1 VKKQSVYLV
10 IVLLAAVL
18 LSGFSTYIFLDGQP
32 YQQKGSTFLS
42 REQVAAAQSIL
53 DQVSN
58 RDYAGELLRLQREHS
73 NLREYMDILRD
84 ESSSV
89 PDFSL
94 AMQYPKEMRQQI
106 LSKYSY
112 SAEQATAKAQVL
124 SYCIERLEYAVQR
137 NDYVDYVQSQADK
150 MNGLSVFSKETNSNI
165 RKTSRDFAVQDD
177 ILVVP
182 MTTVGISKLFANP
195 FANLIGVM
203 AALLCAGILAMGIQ
217 KGNGTTRFYSVG
229 PYVVLF
235 VVGILCV
242 FTAELMASNLAWPL
256 GDLSVP
262 VQSVP
267 EFKSCRYEIS
277 LGTLVVLRILVKGVA
292 CVILCLLSTALYCM
306 KRGTYLW
313 LGAGALGCILEFVVL
328 EDSVWNFRRLF
339 HIEEVIGVYHNSYFL
354 QSSYAT
360 EIIYGAVII
369 VLLFLSIWFAS
380 RKINRMLLLQNEQA
394 EKKYFEDINNRYSE
408 IRMLRHDMNN
418 HLSAM
423 SLLLQEGKLADAQD
437 YLKEVASALEESM
450 PIARTGINAL
460 DMVLWSKASLA
471 KESGTDIRLELEE
484 GLAGIEIS
492 NYELCSVFGNL
503 LDNALEA
510 VKKLPEEE
518 RKIKLSVRRQLDM
531 LCIFCENPYTDVKS
545 ENGSFISSKA
555 DAKNHGFGIRQI
567 RHIASKYQGTVEIN
581 TDNHIFS
588 ASVLLT
594 TSTSK

>member
-1 VKKQSVYLV
+1 MKRQSIYLV

-42 REQVAAAQSIL
+42 REQIAAAQSIL
-53 DQVSN
+53 DKASS
-58 RDYAGELLRLQREHS
+58 RDYEGELQRLQREYAS
-73 NLREYMDILRD
+73 LKEYTDILRD

-94 AMQYPKEMRQQI
+94 AVQYPKELRQEI

-112 SAEQATAKAQVL
+112 SAEQANAQAAVL

-137 NDYVDYVQSQADK
+137 EAYIDYVQSQAER
-150 MNGLSVFSKETNSNI
+150 MNGLSIFSEETSSNI

-182 MTTVGISKLFANP
+182 VTTAGISKLLANP

-203 AALLCAGILAMGIQ
+203 TALICAGILASGIQ
-217 KGNGTTRFYSVG
+217 RGNGSVRYYSVK
-229 PYVVLF
+229 PYFALF

-242 FTAELMASNLAWPL
+242 FAAEPVASNLTWPL
-256 GDLSVP
+256 GDLSVS

-277 LGTLVVLRILVKGVA
+277 LGMLVVLRILTKGMA
-292 CVILCLLSTALYCM
+292 CVILCLLSTALFCM
-306 KRGTYLW
+306 KRGPYLW
-313 LGAGALGCILEFVVL
+313 LGAGAVGCILEFVVL
-328 EDSVWNFRRLF
+328 EDSTWNFRGLF
-339 HIEEVIGVYHNSYFL
+339 HIEESIAVYRNSYFL

-360 EIIYGAVII
+360 ELVYGAVII
-369 VLLFLSIWFAS
+369 GILFLSIWFAS
-380 RKINRMLLLQNEQA
+380 RRIRRMLLQQSEQA
-394 EKKYFEDINNRYSE
+394 EKEYFEDINNRYSE
-408 IRMLRHDMNN
+408 LRMLRHDMNN

-423 SLLLQEGKLADAQD
+423 SLLLQEGKLADAQN

-471 KESGTDIRLELEE
+471 KESGTEIRLELEE

-510 VKKLPEEE
+510 VKKLPEDE

-545 ENGSFISSKA
+545 ENGSFVSSKA

-588 ASVLLT
+588 VSVLLT

>member
-1 VKKQSVYLV
+1 MKKQSVYLV

-32 YQQKGSTFLS
+32 YQQKGNTFLS

-53 DQVSN
+53 DKLSN
-58 RDYAGELLRLQREHS
+58 RDYAGELLRLQREQS
-73 NLREYMDILRD
+73 NLKEYVDILRD

-89 PDFSL
+89 PDFLL
-94 AMQYPKEMRQQI
+94 AMQYPKEARQQI

-112 SAEQATAKAQVL
+112 SAEQATAQAVVL

-137 NDYVDYVQSQADK
+137 NAYVDYVQSQADR
-150 MNGLSVFSKETNSNI
+150 MNGLSVFSEETNSNI

-182 MTTVGISKLFANP
+182 MTTAGISKLFANP

-203 AALLCAGILAMGIQ
+203 AALLCAGILAMGMQ
-217 KGNGTTRFYSVG
+217 KGNGTIRYYSVR
-229 PYVVLF
+229 PYVILF
-235 VVGILCV
+235 AAGILCV
-242 FTAELMASNLAWPL
+242 FTAELVASNLAWPL
-256 GDLSVP
+256 GDLSVSI
-262 VQSVP
+262 QSVP
-267 EFKSCRYEIS
+267 EFKSCRYNIS
-277 LGTLVVLRILVKGVA
+277 VGTLVALRILTKGMA
-292 CVILCLLSTALYCM
+292 CVILFLLSTALFCM
-306 KRGTYLW
+306 KNGKYLW
-313 LGAGALGCILEFVVL
+313 LGIAAVVCMLEFVL
-328 EDSVWNFRRLF
+328 WENSIWSLRGLF
-339 HIEEVIGVYHNSYFL
+339 HIEGVIGVYHNSYFL
-354 QSSYAT
+354 QGSYAT
-360 EIIYGAVII
+360 EIIYGVAII
-369 VLLFLSIWFAS
+369 GLLLLSIWFAL

-437 YLKEVASALEESM
+437 YLKEVAGALEESM
-450 PIARTGINAL
+450 PLTRTGINAL

-471 KESGTDIRLELEE
+471 KESGTEIRLELEE

-518 RKIKLSVRRQLDM
+518 RKIQLRVRRQLDM
-531 LCIFCENPYTDVKS
+531 LCIFCENTYSDVRA
-545 ENGSFISSKA
+545 ENGSFISLKA

-567 RHIASKYQGTVEIN
+567 RHIAAKYQGTVEIN

-588 ASVLLT
+588 VSVLLT

>member
-1 VKKQSVYLV
+1 
-10 IVLLAAVL
+10 
-18 LSGFSTYIFLDGQP
+18 
-32 YQQKGSTFLS
+32 
-42 REQVAAAQSIL
+42 
-53 DQVSN
+53 
-58 RDYAGELLRLQREHS
+58 
-73 NLREYMDILRD
+73 
-84 ESSSV
+84 
-89 PDFSL
+89 
-94 AMQYPKEMRQQI
+94 
-106 LSKYSY
+106 
-112 SAEQATAKAQVL
+112 
-124 SYCIERLEYAVQR
+124 
-137 NDYVDYVQSQADK
+137 
-150 MNGLSVFSKETNSNI
+150 
-165 RKTSRDFAVQDD
+165 
-177 ILVVP
+177 
-182 MTTVGISKLFANP
+182 
-195 FANLIGVM
+195 
-203 AALLCAGILAMGIQ
+203 
-217 KGNGTTRFYSVG
+217 
-229 PYVVLF
+229 
-235 VVGILCV
+235 
-242 FTAELMASNLAWPL
+242 
-256 GDLSVP
+256 
-262 VQSVP
+262 
-267 EFKSCRYEIS
+267 
-277 LGTLVVLRILVKGVA
+277 
-292 CVILCLLSTALYCM
+292 M
-306 KRGTYLW
+306 KRGQYLW

-471 KESGTDIRLELEE
+471 KENGTEIRLELEE

-510 VKKLPEEE
+510 VKKLPEDE

>member
-1 VKKQSVYLV
+1 MKRQSVYLV

-53 DQVSN
+53 DRASN
-58 RDYAGELLRLQREHS
+58 RDYEGELQRIQQ
-73 NLREYMDILRD
+73 EYASLKEYTDILRD

-94 AMQYPKEMRQQI
+94 AVQYPKELRQEI

-112 SAEQATAKAQVL
+112 SAEQANAQAAVL

-137 NDYVDYVQSQADK
+137 EAYIDYVQSQAER
-150 MNGLSVFSKETNSNI
+150 MNGLSIFSEETSSNI

-182 MTTVGISKLFANP
+182 VTTGGISKLLANP

-203 AALLCAGILAMGIQ
+203 TALICAGILASGIQ
-217 KGNGTTRFYSVG
+217 RGNGSVRYYSVK
-229 PYVVLF
+229 PYFALF

-242 FTAELMASNLAWPL
+242 FAAEPVASNLTWPL
-256 GDLSVP
+256 GDLSVS

-267 EFKSCRYEIS
+267 EFKSCRYEMS
-277 LGTLVVLRILVKGVA
+277 LGMLVVLRILTKGMA
-292 CVILCLLSTALYCM
+292 CVILCLLSTALFCM
-306 KRGTYLW
+306 KRGPYLW
-313 LGAGALGCILEFVVL
+313 LGAGAVGCILEFVVL
-328 EDSVWNFRRLF
+328 EDSTWNFRGLF
-339 HIEEVIGVYHNSYFL
+339 HIEDCIAVYRNSYFL

-360 EIIYGAVII
+360 ELVYGAAII
-369 VLLFLSIWFAS
+369 GILFLSIWFAS
-380 RKINRMLLLQNEQA
+380 RRIRRTLLRQNEQA

-450 PIARTGINAL
+450 PITRTGINAL

-471 KESGTDIRLELEE
+471 KESGTEIHLELEE
-484 GLAGIEIS
+484 GLAGVDVT

-518 RKIKLSVRRQLDM
+518 RRIQLRVCRQMDM
-531 LCIFCENPYTDVKS
+531 LCIFCENPYADVKT

-567 RHIASKYQGTVEIN
+567 RHIAAKYQGTVEIN
-581 TDNHIFS
+581 TDNQIFS
-588 ASVLLT
+588 VSVLLT
-594 TSTSK
+594 TSAPK